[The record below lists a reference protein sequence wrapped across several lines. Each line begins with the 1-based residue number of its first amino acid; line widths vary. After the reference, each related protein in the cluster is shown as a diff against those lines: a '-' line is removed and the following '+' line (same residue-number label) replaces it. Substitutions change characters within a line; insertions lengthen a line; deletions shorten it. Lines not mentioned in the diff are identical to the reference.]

1 MEKLLLKRLSE
12 TTDEEKRILA
22 GLPFEPKLYFSD
34 KALIKSEKM
43 LGAKGAEIGI
53 KAHPRYAS
61 FPEHGHDFVE
71 MMIVLSGSITH
82 RLDALSVTLR
92 KGDILLMNKHVRHS
106 IDRAEKPDLGV
117 NIIMTDGFALSLSG
131 ELENTVFADFL
142 KDNTKSDGTGAF
154 LQFRT
159 EGNKPAENLIENII
173 FELNETKTNT
183 ALLSRTLALLF
194 SYLASKEDMLVE
206 ASTPEDVTAR
216 RKAEIAAYIK
226 SNYRSA
232 RLDELGGLLFLSP
245 PYLSKLI
252 SEYFGKS
259 FKELLLEE
267 RLKRADT
274 LITETGMPI
283 SEVIRSVGYENVS
296 YFHKEYKARF
306 GETPLSRR
314 NRR

>member
-53 KAHPRYAS
+53 KAHPRYAA

-216 RKAEIAAYIK
+216 RKAEIAAYI
-226 SNYRSA
+226 
-232 RLDELGGLLFLSP
+232 
-245 PYLSKLI
+245 
-252 SEYFGKS
+252 
-259 FKELLLEE
+259 
-267 RLKRADT
+267 
-274 LITETGMPI
+274 
-283 SEVIRSVGYENVS
+283 
-296 YFHKEYKARF
+296 
-306 GETPLSRR
+306 
-314 NRR
+314 